1 MVLSAIDFSLEDSKY
16 GILRIEINEREHIW
30 KQIMNSAKMR
40 FEAHPGD
47 ALPVNFIIKIPK
59 MVNTKTTIKKV
70 EKINN
75 LETTDELK
83 TERPFNP

>member
-1 MVLSAIDFSLEDSKY
+1 MVLSTTDFSLEDRKY

-30 KQIMNSAKMR
+30 KQIINSAVMR

-47 ALPVNFIIKIPK
+47 ALPVNFNIKIPK

-75 LETTDELK
+75 LEMTDELK